1 MKKKLFHTVIITLL
15 VLLIL
20 AFVTL
25 VAGTFARSSL
35 AKRYPP
41 PGQLVDVGG
50 YRLHLNCTGQGSPT
64 VILEAGLG
72 DFSLTWGQVQPE
84 IARITRVCSYDRAG
98 YGWSESSLQPQT
110 ANSKA
115 EALHTLLVNAE
126 IPGPYVL
133 VGHSLGGLIGRIYT
147 HNYPDEVPGVIL
159 VDSTHEEMY
168 FRQTAAVPK
177 FFEIQQRSSEQAA
190 GQNRLFG
197 LLSSTGIMAMMPQ
210 VIPNPGFSEAT
221 FEQYKVVWA
230 TTDFFETLLA
240 EAQAIEEI
248 LAETRDLHITSFGNL
263 PLIVLSAGKEEGIPS
278 LTEAENQQLF
288 EVRRSLQSDLVT
300 LSTNSKQVIAQQSSH
315 YIQTDQPDLV
325 IDSIQEMVE
334 KIRDQ

>member
-1 MKKKLFHTVIITLL
+1 MKKKLFHAVMITLL

-25 VAGTFARSSL
+25 AAGTFARSSL

-50 YRLHLNCTGQGSPT
+50 YRLHLNCMGQGSPT
-64 VILEAGLG
+64 VILDAGLG

-84 IARITRVCSYDRAG
+84 IAKITRVCSYDRAG
-98 YGWSESSLQPQT
+98 YGWSESSPQHQT
-110 ANSKA
+110 AITKA

-133 VGHSLGGLIGRIYT
+133 VGHSLGGLIGRVYT
-147 HNYPDEVPGVIL
+147 HSYPDEVAGMVL
-159 VDSTHEEMY
+159 VDSSHEEMY
-168 FRQTAAVPK
+168 LRQTAAVPK
-177 FFEIQQRSSEQAA
+177 YIEILQGSREQAS
-190 GQNRLFG
+190 QYRLFG

-210 VIPNPGFSEAT
+210 VIPNPGISEAA
-221 FEQYKVVWA
+221 FEQYKVNWA
-230 TTDFFETLLA
+230 TTDFFDTILA
-240 EAQAIEEI
+240 EAQSIDEI
-248 LAETRDLHITSFGNL
+248 LAETRALHITSFGDM
-263 PLIVLSAGKEEGIPS
+263 PLIVLSAGKEEGIPALS
-278 LTEAENQQLF
+278 EAENQLFF
-288 EVRRSLQSDLVT
+288 EVRRSLQSDLLK

-325 IDSIQEMVE
+325 IESIQEMVE